1 MHHGFHSLIKS
12 MTHAISLR
20 QGTKPLLIDGHTLSL
35 AAVNAAARYGIPVLL
50 DSSSEV
56 KARVKRSKAT
66 LDDKL
71 RDKKSIYGVS
81 TGYGGS
87 GECLLLRLR
96 PLLINLSKPIPGP
109 THIMFSEPRSSNTN
123 ISGYSPPATTP
134 PCSLL
139 MIHLRQ
145 PRCPSHTSAPLWRS
159 GRTLLS
165 EVIPQSAGSSSNALL
180 RF

>member
-1 MHHGFHSLIKS
+1 MHRGFHSLIKS
-12 MTHAISLR
+12 LTRAISLR

-50 DSSSEV
+50 DSSPEV

-87 GECLLLRLR
+87 GECPLLRLR
-96 PLLINLSKPIPGP
+96 PRLNNLSKPIPGP
-109 THIMFSEPRSSNTN
+109 THIMFSGPRCSNIN

-134 PCSLL
+134 PFSLL

-145 PRCPSHTSAPLWRS
+145 PRCPSHLSAPLWRS
-159 GRTLLS
+159 GRTPLS
-165 EVIPQSAGSSSNALL
+165 EVIPQSAGSS
-180 RF
+180 